1 MMKKEREGK
10 LTADVYIY
18 ENMVEEMKEEGERKE
33 GDLESGRVRRKVSS
47 EVVDGKGE
55 REN

>member
-1 MMKKEREGK
+1 MKKEREGK